1 MIKKLKPS
9 ENFIKLLIN
18 GKFKKPGFIKLQQF
32 QINKDYSNND
42 INKELENYKFFINSS
57 SYDLIEKV
65 KVKSYR

>member
-1 MIKKLKPS
+1 MIKNLKPQ
-9 ENFIKLLIN
+9 ERFIMLLEE

-32 QINKDYSNND
+32 RINKDYSNND